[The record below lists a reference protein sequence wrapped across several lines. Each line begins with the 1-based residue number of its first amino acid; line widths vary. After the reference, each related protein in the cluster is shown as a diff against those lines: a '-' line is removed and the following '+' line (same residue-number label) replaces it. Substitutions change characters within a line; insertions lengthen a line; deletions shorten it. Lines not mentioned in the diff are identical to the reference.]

1 MAMALLSASDAQEVS
16 RIFDGLTRDVHIR
29 VYTRKLQCPS
39 CSETEM
45 ILRELA
51 ELNDRLRIEF
61 LNPLTDEAG
70 AAADGVD
77 RVPALVVSDGTHSRV
92 RFFGTP
98 SGYEFSSL
106 LTCIMDAGTEAGALS
121 ASTMEFLSDLTMNL
135 DINVFVTP
143 TCPHCPSAA
152 VLASRL
158 AAASGKVVSTVIEAN
173 EFEELSRKYR
183 VQGVPRTVINERF
196 FAEGSMP
203 ESMLV
208 PALARAMAEAPGVG
222 PVDLSNY
229 LTQG

>member
-1 MAMALLSASDAQEVS
+1 MGLLSTTDAMEVS
-16 RIFDGLTRDVHIR
+16 RIFGGLTRDVFLS
-29 VYTRKLQCPS
+29 VYTQKLQCPT
-39 CSETEM
+39 CSDTEM

-51 ELNDRLRIEF
+51 ALSDRLKVEF
-61 LNPLTDEAG
+61 LNPLTDEAR

-77 RVPALVVSDGTHSRV
+77 RVPALVISNGTHSRV

-106 LTCIMDAGTEAGALS
+106 LTCIMDTGTDGKTVSEE
-121 ASTMEFLSDLTMNL
+121 TMEFLNGLTTSL
-135 DINVFVTP
+135 RISVFVTP

-158 AAASGKVVSTVIEAN
+158 AAASERVVSSVIEAN
-173 EFEELSRKYR
+173 EFQELSRRYR

-203 ESMLV
+203 ESVLV
-208 PALARAMAEAPGVG
+208 SALSRAMAEAPGEG
-222 PVDLSNY
+222 PVDLEDY
-229 LTQG
+229 RARD